1 MLSSASFMLIEKEQ
15 KKNKNLSPSQ
25 PNQQLRTQILSIK
38 THVWAPELWSS
49 CQRFADRRSSMQ
61 STRTNTIAPPPP
73 PTILPSSTTDLPPST
88 SSISTLPHRRSA
100 NQEHEN
106 PKNST
111 QPNKKMKNQMN
122 LLSRER
128 VDLPLRQWSQWFQ
141 WEDLENR
148 KEERRRWDGRFR

>member
-38 THVWAPELWSS
+38 THVWT
-49 CQRFADRRSSMQ
+49 RRQGGQTCEALVNVSPTVGARCNQQGQIRSL
-61 STRTNTIAPPPP
+61 PPPP

-148 KEERRRWDGRFR
+148 KDERRR